1 METKL
6 LYSIVGA
13 LAALAMLSFSTTL
26 NAQQVTVLKNVN
38 VIDGTGAPAQPNQT
52 VVIEGDRIQSIATD
66 QTDTPTGTKA
76 LDMHG
81 QTIMPLIINTHGHL
95 GMVKGTSSGVSNQT
109 EDNFRHQLLRYQD
122 YGIGAVLSMGTDGPK
137 FAEIREASRT
147 GKLPG
152 ADVYSAGNGFGAK
165 DGAPPAAMGFTNI
178 LRPGT
183 AGEARKAVA
192 AQAPM
197 RPDFYKLWLDDF
209 YGQYPKLITP
219 EVYGAIIDEAHK
231 HGLRVAAH
239 LYHLKDAR
247 SLVADGADVL
257 AHSVRDGEVDDAL
270 IADMKKHSVAYIPTL
285 SLDDFAFAYADS
297 PDWVNAPFFRA
308 ALDPGV
314 FEMITS
320 PDYKAKT
327 RESKVAKMEEEA
339 LPIAKRN
346 LKKIYDAGIL
356 VALGTDSGATPIRV
370 QGFAEH
376 VELGL
381 MVQAGLTPLQA
392 ISVATKNGAELLR
405 ISDQYGTLEPGKKAN
420 FIVLAKDPSQDI
432 NNTQTIRAVWKNGV
446 KVSDGPVRTKPFGQ
460 NASEDYIMP
469 DKSASREEQSN
480 YISSS
485 HPIEYGKAPGMK
497 VQLIRDGD
505 ATEYA
510 VIFAKGDEA
519 FSGLME
525 FAEKYHVTSGHFT
538 AIGALSRATLGWFDL
553 QKKMYRKIPI
563 NEQVEVLSMIGDFA
577 LFQGKPALHTHMTV
591 GHRDGRASG
600 GHVIEAVVS
609 PTLEVFVTVD
619 PIALEKKQDPESGL
633 ALIDPRSQ

>member
-1 METKL
+1 VDTKVL
-6 LYSIVGA
+6 SSVIGA
-13 LAALAMLSFSTTL
+13 LAALVMLPFSTTL
-26 NAQQVTVLKNVN
+26 NAQQVTVLKNLN
-38 VIDGTGAPAQPNQT
+38 VIDGTGAPAQPNRT
-52 VVIEGDRIQSIATD
+52 VVIEADRIRSIATE
-66 QTDTPTGTKA
+66 QTDTPSVAKTV
-76 LDMHG
+76 DMHG
-81 QTIMPLIINTHGHL
+81 LTIMPLIINTHGHL

-109 EDNFRHQLLRYQD
+109 EDNFRHQLLHYQD

-137 FAEIREASRT
+137 FAEIREASRS
-147 GKLPG
+147 GKWAG
-152 ADVYSAGNGFGAK
+152 ADVYSAGNGFGVK
-165 DGAPPAAMGFTNI
+165 DGAPPAAMGFSNI
-178 LRPGT
+178 LRPDT
-183 AGEARKAVA
+183 PDEARKEVA

-197 RPDFYKLWLDDF
+197 KPDFYKLWLDDF
-209 YGQYPKLITP
+209 YGQYPKLIAP

-247 SLVADGADVL
+247 SLVADGIDVL
-257 AHSVRDGEVDDAL
+257 AHSIRDGEVDDAL
-270 IADMKKHSVAYIPTL
+270 LADMKKHDVAYIPTM

-297 PDWVNAPFFRA
+297 PDWVNEPFFRA

-420 FIVLAKDPSQDI
+420 FIVLAKDPSQVI

-446 KVSDGPVRTKPFGQ
+446 KVSDGPVRTKPSRQ
-460 NASEDYIMP
+460 NASEDNMT

-480 YISSS
+480 YISPS
-485 HPIEYGKAPGMK
+485 HPIEHGKAPGMK

-505 ATEYA
+505 AKEYA

-553 QKKMYRKIPI
+553 QKKMYRKIPV

-577 LFQGKPALHTHMTV
+577 LYQGKPALHTHMVV

-619 PIALEKKQDPESGL
+619 PVALEKKHDPETGL
-633 ALIDPRSQ
+633 TLIAPDSK

>member
-1 METKL
+1 MKKKL
-6 LYSIVGA
+6 TSGIVSPLVILVLVA
-13 LAALAMLSFSTTL
+13 FCPDL
-26 NAQQVTVLKNVN
+26 NAQSVVVLRNVN
-38 VIDGTGAPAQPNQT
+38 VIDGTGAPGQPNRT
-52 VVIEGDRIQSIATD
+52 VVIEGDHIQSIATG
-66 QTDTPTGTKA
+66 QADTPSGAETV
-76 LDMHG
+76 DMRG

-95 GMVKGTSSGVSNQT
+95 GMVKGTSSGASNQT
-109 EDNFRHQLLRYQD
+109 DDNFRHQLLGYQD

-137 FAEIREASRT
+137 FAELREASRT

-152 ADVYSAGNGFGAK
+152 ADVYSAGNGFGTK
-165 DGAPPAAMGFTNI
+165 DGAPPLVMGFTNI
-178 LRPGT
+178 LRPDT
-183 AGEARKAVA
+183 PDKAREEVA

-219 EVYGAIIDEAHK
+219 EIYGAIIDEAHK

-247 SLVADGADVL
+247 SLVADGVDVL
-257 AHSVRDGEVDDAL
+257 AHSVRDGEVDDGL

-297 PDWVNAPFFRA
+297 PNWVNEPFFRA

-320 PDYKAKT
+320 PDYRAKT
-327 RESKVAKMEEEA
+327 RESRVAKMEKEA

-381 MVQAGLTPLQA
+381 MVQAGLTPLQV
-392 ISVATKNGAELLR
+392 ISVATKSGAELLR

-432 NNTQTIRAVWKNGV
+432 NNTRTIRAVWKNGV
-446 KVSDGPVRTKPFGQ
+446 KVSDGPVRTKPSGQ
-460 NASEDYIMP
+460 TASEDYIMT
-469 DKSASREEQSN
+469 DKPASREEQSN
-480 YISSS
+480 YISPS
-485 HPIEYGKAPGMK
+485 HPIEYGKALGMK

-505 ATEYA
+505 AKEYA

-538 AIGALSRATLGWFDL
+538 AIGALSRATLAWFDL

-577 LFQGKPALHTHMTV
+577 LYQGKPALHTHMVV
-591 GHRDGRASG
+591 GRRDGQASG
-600 GHVIEAVVS
+600 GHVI
-609 PTLEVFVTVD
+609 
-619 PIALEKKQDPESGL
+619 
-633 ALIDPRSQ
+633 

>member
-1 METKL
+1 MLLSPSTSVRDVKMNHHTCKSAERTLAGACVKCNSLFVETKVL
-6 LYSIVGA
+6 SSIVGA
-13 LAALAMLSFSTTL
+13 LAALVMLVFPTTL
-26 NAQQVTVLKNVN
+26 NAQQVTILTNVN
-38 VIDGTGAPAQPNQT
+38 VIDGTGTPAQPNKT
-52 VVIEGDRIQSIATD
+52 VVIEGDRIRSIATE
-66 QTDTPTGTKA
+66 QTDAPFGAKA
-76 LDMHG
+76 VDMHG

-95 GMVKGTSSGVSNQT
+95 GMVNGTSSGVANQT
-109 EDNFRHQLLRYQD
+109 EDNFRHQLLRYQN

-137 FAEIREASRT
+137 FAEIREASRS

-183 AGEARKAVA
+183 AEEARKAVA

-197 RPDFYKLWLDDF
+197 KPDFYKLWLDDF
-209 YGQYPKLITP
+209 YGQYPKLISP
-219 EVYGAIIDEAHK
+219 AVYGAIIDEAHK

-247 SLVADGADVL
+247 WLVADSVDVL

-270 IADMKKHSVAYIPTL
+270 LADMKKHNVAYIPTM

-297 PDWVNAPFFRA
+297 PAWVNEAFFRA

-327 RESKVAKMEEEA
+327 RDSKVAKMEEKA

-392 ISVATKNGAELLR
+392 ISVATKNGALLLR
-405 ISDQYGTLEPGKKAN
+405 ISDQYGTLEAGKKAN
-420 FIVLAKDPSQDI
+420 FIVLEKDPSQDI
-432 NNTQTIRAVWKNGV
+432 KNTQTIRAVWKNGV
-446 KVSDGPVRTKPFGQ
+446 KVSDGPVRTKPAG
-460 NASEDYIMP
+460 
-469 DKSASREEQSN
+469 
-480 YISSS
+480 
-485 HPIEYGKAPGMK
+485 
-497 VQLIRDGD
+497 
-505 ATEYA
+505 
-510 VIFAKGDEA
+510 
-519 FSGLME
+519 
-525 FAEKYHVTSGHFT
+525 
-538 AIGALSRATLGWFDL
+538 
-553 QKKMYRKIPI
+553 
-563 NEQVEVLSMIGDFA
+563 
-577 LFQGKPALHTHMTV
+577 
-591 GHRDGRASG
+591 
-600 GHVIEAVVS
+600 
-609 PTLEVFVTVD
+609 
-619 PIALEKKQDPESGL
+619 
-633 ALIDPRSQ
+633 

>member
-1 METKL
+1 MKIKL
-6 LYSIVGA
+6 TSGIA
-13 LAALAMLSFSTTL
+13 SPLAVLVLLAFCPNLK
-26 NAQQVTVLKNVN
+26 AQSVVVLKNVN
-38 VIDGTGAPAQPNQT
+38 VIDGTGASARPNRT
-52 VVIEGDRIQSIATD
+52 VVIEGDHIQSIATGQAD
-66 QTDTPTGTKA
+66 MSGAKTV
-76 LDMHG
+76 DMHG

-95 GMVKGTSSGVSNQT
+95 GMVKGTSSGASNQT

-137 FAEIREASRT
+137 FAEIREASRS

-152 ADVYSAGNGFGAK
+152 ADIYSAGNGFGVK
-165 DGAPPAAMGFTNI
+165 DGAPPTTMGFTNI
-178 LRPGT
+178 LRPDT
-183 AGEARKAVA
+183 PDEARKAVA

-197 RPDFYKLWLDDF
+197 KPDFYKLWLDDF
-209 YGQYPKLITP
+209 YGQYPKLISP

-247 SLVADGADVL
+247 SLVADGVDVL
-257 AHSVRDGEVDDAL
+257 AHSVRDGEVDDTL
-270 IADMKKHSVAYIPTL
+270 IADMKKHNTAYIPTL

-297 PDWVNAPFFRA
+297 PAWMNEPFFRA

-327 RESKVAKMEEEA
+327 RESKAAKMEEEA

-392 ISVATKNGAELLR
+392 ITVATKNGAQLLR
-405 ISDQYGTLEPGKKAN
+405 VADQYGTLEPGKKAN
-420 FIVLAKDPSQDI
+420 FIVLEKDPSQDI
-432 NNTQTIRAVWKNGV
+432 KNTQTIRAVWKNGV
-446 KVSDGPVRTKPFGQ
+446 KVSDGPVRTKPSGQ
-460 NASEDYIMP
+460 NASEDYVMT
-469 DKSASREEQSN
+469 DTSASREVQSN
-480 YISSS
+480 YISPS

-497 VQLIRDGD
+497 VRLIRDDD
-505 ATEYA
+505 AKEYA

-553 QKKMYRKIPI
+553 QKKMYQKIPI

-577 LFQGKPALHTHMTV
+577 LYQGKPALHTHMVV

-619 PIALEKKQDPESGL
+619 PVALEKKYDPETGL
-633 ALIDPRSQ
+633 TLIAPDSK